1 MAPAP
6 ASVPRMGLRVRAV
19 LGILVVAGLGSVGD
33 LLRRHRT
40 ARLARR
46 TRRTLERLGPTFIKL
61 GQVLS
66 TRPDILPDAFAAEL
80 ALLQDHAPS
89 VRFAEIRSAVE
100 AELGAPIESRYVEFD
115 PVPLAA
121 ASIGQVH
128 AARLP
133 DGTPVVVKVR
143 RPEVRRTID
152 LDLRILEREIGR
164 AHV

>member
-66 TRPDILPDAFAAEL
+66 
-80 ALLQDHAPS
+80 
-89 VRFAEIRSAVE
+89 
-100 AELGAPIESRYVEFD
+100 
-115 PVPLAA
+115 
-121 ASIGQVH
+121 
-128 AARLP
+128 
-133 DGTPVVVKVR
+133 K
-143 RPEVRRTID
+143 
-152 LDLRILEREIGR
+152 IGR